1 MTRGATAAGSPAVL
15 MVAPFLAGRD
25 GRWSYAQD
33 LSMRLAGD
41 KFTVRTSSAVYF
53 RPLRLADMVGSAL
66 GCRGSFDVALID
78 VYSGPA
84 LIWAEAVS
92 KTLRLRRKPYVLALR
107 GGALPRHVE
116 SERERMAALLRP
128 AAAVVAPSRYLLD
141 AFARLRPG
149 IRLIPNAIDL
159 ADYPGRPERAFQPH
173 LMWLRS
179 FHRLYNPAMAVRVLA
194 RILEQYPDAS
204 LTMVGMDRGDGSFQ
218 ECRALARKLGV
229 LEQVSFTGVAP
240 KREVGR
246 VLSQGDIFLNTTN
259 IDNAPVSMIEAMA
272 CGLCIVST
280 DAGGVPDLVRD
291 GADALL
297 VKPGDTDGMAARV
310 LELLRDQEL
319 ARRLSESAARKASE
333 FGWDR
338 ILPQWIDLLI
348 ELTGRDLER
357 AAC

>member
-1 MTRGATAAGSPAVL
+1 MTGGTREARPPVVL

-33 LSMRLAGD
+33 LSLRLAGD
-41 KFTVRTSSAVYF
+41 RFTVRRSSTVFF
-53 RPLRLADMVGSAL
+53 RPLRMADMVGSAL
-66 GCRGSFDVALID
+66 GCRGSFEVALID

-92 KTLRLRRKPYVLALR
+92 RTLRIRRKPYALALH
-107 GGALPRHVE
+107 GGALPRHAE
-116 SERERMAALLRP
+116 SEPQRMAALLRP

-141 AFARLRPG
+141 AFSPWRPD

-159 ADYPGRPERAFQPH
+159 ADYPGRRRRAPRPR

-179 FHRLYNPAMAVRVLA
+179 FHRLYNPAMAIRVLA
-194 RILEQYPDAS
+194 QVLERHGDAS
-204 LTMVGMDRGDGSFQ
+204 LTMAGMDRGDGSFQ
-218 ECRALARKLGV
+218 ECRALARELGV
-229 LEQVSFTGVAP
+229 LEKVIFTGAVP

-280 DAGGVPDLVRD
+280 EAGGVPYLVRD
-291 GADALL
+291 GLEALL
-297 VKPGDTDGMAARV
+297 VKPGDTDGMTARV
-310 LELLRDQEL
+310 LELLDDQER
-319 ARRLSESAARKASE
+319 ARALSESAARKASE
-333 FGWDR
+333 FGWET
-338 ILPQWIDLLI
+338 ILPQWIDLLS
-348 ELTGRDLER
+348 ELAGRDRQKL
-357 AAC
+357 AC